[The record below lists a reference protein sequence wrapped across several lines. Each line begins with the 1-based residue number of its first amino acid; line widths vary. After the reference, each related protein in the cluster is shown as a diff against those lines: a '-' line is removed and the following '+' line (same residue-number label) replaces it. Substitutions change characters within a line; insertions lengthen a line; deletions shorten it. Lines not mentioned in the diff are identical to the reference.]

1 MDAVVT
7 LSGRDLTP
15 AAVEDVARSRRRVA
29 IAGEALDRMQQAQQ
43 AVERAVA
50 AHTPVYG
57 LTTGLGS
64 GVTRSVDPAVE
75 GDPALRTLRE
85 RAVSVGEPLP
95 PAAVRAAMAA
105 RLNGLCAGGSGAAP
119 TVAQTLAAML
129 NAGVHPVVPRYGSI
143 GAADLCLLAHVGLVV
158 AGEGEAELDGQRLP
172 GGQALASAGIPPAQ
186 LRLKDGLA
194 LCSASSVSAGVGAL
208 ALRRARRLLEWLQSA
223 AALSMEGF
231 RANLTPIDARVAA
244 ARPAP
249 GQEWASAGLRDRLAG
264 GSLTEPGAARRLQDP
279 ISFRCAAVVHG
290 SLHAALDLFE
300 AALLP
305 ELNGASDNPL
315 VLAGDGE
322 VVSTG
327 NFHTPAMAL
336 AADAVA
342 IALAQSAAPSAE
354 RVSRLCDA
362 ELSGLPANLSSTG
375 AAGMAPLQKPAQAL
389 VGAIRH
395 GAAPVSIHSSVN
407 AAAVEDD
414 ATNAA
419 LAVLRLD
426 ELLQTLTML
435 IAVELVCAAQAVD
448 LAEPAPLGESTGAVY
463 RQIRELVEPLG
474 DGRPLTA
481 DIEAVAA
488 MIG

>member
-1 MDAVVT
+1 
-7 LSGRDLTP
+7 
-15 AAVEDVARSRRRVA
+15 
-29 IAGEALDRMQQAQQ
+29 
-43 AVERAVA
+43 
-50 AHTPVYG
+50 
-57 LTTGLGS
+57 
-64 GVTRSVDPAVE
+64 
-75 GDPALRTLRE
+75 
-85 RAVSVGEPLP
+85 
-95 PAAVRAAMAA
+95 MAA

-119 TVAQTLAAML
+119 EVAQTLAAML

-143 GAADLCLLAHVGLVV
+143 GVADLCLLAHVGLVV
-158 AGEGEAELDGQRLP
+158 AGEGEAEVDGQRLP
-172 GGQALASAGIPPAQ
+172 GGQALAAAGIPPVV

-194 LCSASSVSAGVGAL
+194 LCSASSVSAGIGAL
-208 ALRRARRLLEWLQSA
+208 GLTRAGRLLEWLQTA

-231 RANLTPIDARVAA
+231 RANLTPLDPRVAA

-249 GQEWASAGLRDRLAG
+249 GQEWASAGLRDRLAA

-279 ISFRCAAVVHG
+279 ISFRCAAAVHG
-290 SLHAALDLFE
+290 SLYTALGLLE

-315 VLAGDGE
+315 VLAGDGDII
-322 VVSTG
+322 STG

-362 ELSGLPANLSSTG
+362 QLSGLPANLGSPG

-389 VGAIRH
+389 VSAIRH
-395 GAAPVSIHSSVN
+395 GAAPLAIHPSVN
-407 AAAVEDD
+407 AASVEDD

-419 LAVLRLD
+419 LAVMRLD
-426 ELLQTLTML
+426 ELLDRLTLL
-435 IAVELVCAAQAVD
+435 VAIELVCAAQAVD
-448 LAEPAPLGESTGAVY
+448 LADPARLGEVTGEVY
-463 RQIRELVEPLG
+463 RRIRQLVDPLG
-474 DGRPLTA
+474 DGRPLSA